1 MRHSSLIKVGVPIV
15 VSALALSACG
25 SRKSSGASSTTGG
38 GNSGATKT
46 FTIAL
51 DAPLTG
57 SLAPLGL
64 GMEHSV
70 DLAVKKAN
78 STNEVPGVQFKFVFK
93 DDQAKPNIG
102 QDNATALVGDS
113 SVIGVVGPLNSSV
126 AQSEQKVF
134 NDANLVQV
142 SPANTNPSL
151 TRGADWATNPSRQYN
166 SYFRTCATDDLQG
179 PFAADYVYKTLKITK
194 VSTVNDGKTYGKG
207 LVDTFTK
214 EFTKLGGQIVS
225 TDVVGENDTDF
236 TAVVNHVKPS
246 GAGLLYYGGEYP
258 VAAPLS
264 LQLKNA
270 NSTIPVM
277 GGDGVYDDKY
287 LTLAGGKGNGD
298 FATSVGAPT
307 AKQNSAKQFVQD
319 YKAANYPDSYSAYGA
334 YSYDAAWAIIEAV
347 KAASAGGKTPDRKSV
362 EDAMSSVSFTG
373 ATGSVGFDKYGD
385 TTNKVLTMYTV
396 KDGAWTDIVSQN
408 FSAS

>member
-1 MRHSSLIKVGVPIV
+1 VRHSSLIKVGVPIV

-25 SRKSSGASSTTGG
+25 SRKSSANPGTTT
-38 GNSGATKT
+38 TKT

-70 DLAVKKAN
+70 DLAIKKAN

-102 QDNATALVGDS
+102 QDNATALVGQAD
-113 SVIGVVGPLNSSV
+113 VLGVVGPLNSSV

-151 TRGADWATNPSRQYN
+151 TRGADWATAPARQYN

-179 PFAADYVYKTLKITK
+179 PFAADYVFNTLKFTK

-214 EFTKLGGQIVS
+214 EFTKLGGQVVS
-225 TDVVGENDTDF
+225 TDVVGEADTDF
-236 TAVVNHVKPS
+236 SGVVNHVKPA
-246 GAGLLYYGGEYP
+246 GAQLLYYGGEYP

-270 NSTIPVM
+270 GSTIPVM

-307 AKQNSAKQFVQD
+307 AKQDSAKKFVTD
-319 YKAANYPDSYSAYGA
+319 YAAANYPDAYSAYGA

-347 KAASAGGKTPDRKSV
+347 KAASAGGKTPTRADV
-362 EDAMSSVSFTG
+362 LAAMSSVSFTG
-373 ATGSVGFDKYGD
+373 ATGSVAFDKYGD

-396 KDGAWTDIVSQN
+396 KDGAWTDILSKS
-408 FSAS
+408 FGS